1 MPPTNSSRTLLIAPL
16 PRRCQSLAA
25 LSHAATTA
33 RNSSTSS
40 PLRYRSSTRP
50 ATTVAAAS
58 ARRGNACSSSSCL
71 PRGYATIAGDPM
83 SAGVPDSSSS
93 SSASPQNDMP
103 WPKAPKGHTHPTPYQ
118 ILSTTESEPYSKRR
132 FYELVKLYH
141 PDSGACEKHH
151 HHHSM
156 PQPLRLERYRLVV
169 AAHTILSDPDKRK
182 MYDRFGAGWSGVPS
196 TVGGKPGSDTP
207 AGPFSGWRH
216 HSDPNIW
223 GNATWE
229 DWERFYARR
238 DGMAQ
243 QPRYLSNGNFVL
255 CVILLAMIGASLNLS
270 RAESEGDRVVAARD
284 LVHDRASKDLRR
296 VRQLSENRP
305 KEERIQFFIRQREAT
320 MHGIGVESLRD
331 DKVAKLLPEQ
341 ETCLSDELRS
351 GGSES

>member
-1 MPPTNSSRTLLIAPL
+1 MPPTNPSRTLLTAPL
-16 PRRCQSLAA
+16 PRRCHNSAA
-25 LSHAATTA
+25 LSHAATA
-33 RNSSTSS
+33 PNSSTSS
-40 PLRYRSSTRP
+40 PLRYRSGTRP

-58 ARRGNACSSSSCL
+58 ARRGNVCSSPSCS

-83 SAGVPDSSSS
+83 SAGSPDPSSSS
-93 SSASPQNDMP
+93 SVSPPNDMP

-151 HHHSM
+151 HHHSV

-196 TVGGKPGSDTP
+196 TVGGKPGSGTP

-216 HSDPNIW
+216 HTDSDIW

-238 DGMAQ
+238 DGVAQ

-255 CVILLAMIGASLNLS
+255 CVILFAMIGASLNLS
-270 RAESEGDRVVAARD
+270 RAESEGDKVVAARD

-341 ETCLSDELRS
+341 ETCLSDELRNC
-351 GGSES
+351 GSES